1 MKKKIGKDR
10 IFKLNRRII
19 ARFKGR
25 QEEMVRL
32 GAQDSLMKQVLIK
45 ILISQGGRLQLG
57 LVKI

>member
-1 MKKKIGKDR
+1 MKKKIGIDR